1 MKYKHLAGLGFSII
15 FGLSFLFS
23 KQALIYVSPMGLIAY
38 RFLFAWLTFI
48 VLIITKTVKIT
59 VKKSMIKY
67 LILCGIFQPLIYFIG
82 ETYGLNLVG
91 SGEAG
96 LMIAIIPI
104 FVVIFSAIFLKE
116 YPTKI
121 QYMFMGLSIIGVF
134 IIQINQL
141 SNQNQWLGFIYL
153 FIAVIAA
160 SLFNIV
166 SRYISKTTSPM
177 TSTFFMT
184 SIGALSFN
192 LLYLIELIAN
202 QDISAYVQSLHHI
215 ELIIPLLYLG
225 IIASVGG
232 FFLVNTSLKYLPAH
246 VSSIYT
252 NVSTVIAL
260 IAGVLFLNETLE
272 LYHYIGAIFI
282 ILGVYG
288 TVRFQKYQKKL
299 ITKHKTFVK

>member
-23 KQALIYVSPMGLIAY
+23 KQALNFVSPMGLIAY
-38 RFLFAWLTFI
+38 RFLFAWITFMILILTG
-48 VLIITKTVKIT
+48 IIKINVKP
-59 VKKSMIKY
+59 SMIKY
-67 LILCGIFQPLIYFIG
+67 LILCGLFQPVIYFIG

-121 QYMFMGLSIIGVF
+121 QYLFMLMSITGVF

-141 SNQNQWLGFIYL
+141 SNQNQWLGFVYL

-192 LLYLIELIAN
+192 ILYVLELFTKDN
-202 QDISAYVQSLHHI
+202 LSAYLSSLYHI
-215 ELIIPLLYLG
+215 ELIVPLLYLG

-260 IAGVLFLNETLE
+260 IAGVLFLNETLY
-272 LYHYIGAIFI
+272 LYHYIGGLFI
-282 ILGVYG
+282 ILGVYL
-288 TVRFQKYQKKL
+288 TVRFQRYQKKVVSQ
-299 ITKHKTFVK
+299 TK